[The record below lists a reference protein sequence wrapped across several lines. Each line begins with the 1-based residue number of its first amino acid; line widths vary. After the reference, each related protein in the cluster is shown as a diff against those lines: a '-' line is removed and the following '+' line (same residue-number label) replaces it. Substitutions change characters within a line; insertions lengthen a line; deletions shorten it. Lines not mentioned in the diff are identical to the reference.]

1 MIIVTNTQEEELT
14 PNYELLRAKRN
25 KDERTADNSE
35 LVEFLNVMDGW
46 I

>member
-25 KDERTADNSE
+25 ESDRTPETTE
-35 LVEFLNVMDGW
+35 LVDFLNVMDGW

>member
-1 MIIVTNTQEEELT
+1 MIFVTNAQEEELT

-25 KDERTADNSE
+25 EDERTPDNSE
-35 LVEFLNVMDGW
+35 LVDFLNVMDGW